1 MRLKDKIPEGF
12 YKLFASKYRDA
23 YMLFL
28 LSIYEETTRLFSALS
43 LTETE
48 ARQVIGECMEREG
61 LTAAEDE
68 EMEEGESFI
77 YSPGPARF
85 LSNLTQWGWLKRDF
99 DERSNDYFYSFP
111 SYANAYME
119 VFKKLWSEE
128 EDLSHESIRRVYSSL
143 HTYLTDNDRDVEIL
157 SDALRASRRLL
168 QLLSNMQDGMR
179 SYFDQLSGQREVRG
193 IQEVLVEEINNS
205 DSRKYAMLTSTD
217 SFYRYKEA
225 VKELVQD
232 ILEEHER
239 FRTRMGERLS
249 GLEEGSA
256 EAGRCRRR
264 IQRSLDGDG
273 LVYQIEREFD
283 LIEVKYNRLIEQKS
297 LFASRASARI
307 RYLLREGGEE
317 DCLLSL
323 IGLLREGGRRQEL
336 LSAVWE
342 SLGLTAQNRIVG
354 DKSFYMKREE
364 RRAFEPQE
372 AESQETEERGLGDFV
387 LRPEYTQ
394 REIDAFVRKNTR
406 DGVFSVTEETV
417 GDVSDLEK
425 LLFVWRDGAVGEGGM
440 RITWAGG
447 EPVRK
452 QGMKYTKFT
461 MEKDEDRD
469 A

>member
-28 LSIYEETTRLFSALS
+28 LSIYEETTMLFSALS

-68 EMEEGESFI
+68 ETEEGESFI

-143 HTYLTDNDRDVEIL
+143 HTYLTDSDRDVEIL
-157 SDALRASRRLL
+157 SDALRASQRLL

-225 VKELVQD
+225 VKELIQD

-239 FRTRMGERLS
+239 FRARIKERLS
-249 GLEEGSA
+249 ELGEGSA
-256 EAGRCRRR
+256 EAGRLRRR
-264 IQRSLDGDG
+264 ELRSLDGDD
-273 LVYQIEREFD
+273 LIYRIEREFD
-283 LIEVKYNRLIEQKS
+283 RIEVKYNRLIEQKS

-323 IGLLREGGRRQEL
+323 IGLLRDGKRRQEL
-336 LSAVWE
+336 LAALWD

-372 AESQETEERGLGDFV
+372 PDRREAEGAELGDFV

-461 MEKDEDRD
+461 MEKDEDWD
-469 A
+469 D